1 MAFSL
6 PALPYAYDALAPAID
21 EETMR
26 LHHGIH
32 HAGYTN
38 KLNKAIMGTAY
49 EGQKVDT
56 LLKQLDSLP
65 GNIQADVQNFGGG
78 YANHCLFWQI
88 MGPDEGGTP
97 DGVFADVIHDRFDG
111 FDDKIY
117 VSSDYNSYVF
127 DRWENNN
134 KVVYEL
140 DGTRLQVRPAN
151 SLEVTRDSITGTLK
165 LKVVD
170 SAFDSDLGRR
180 RVIVGAWDLAKKKC
194 LWSMA
199 SASRE
204 PKPGG
209 RKFERLQ
216 Q

>member
-1 MAFSL
+1 VAFSL

-111 FDDKIY
+111 FDDFKKE
-117 VSSDYNSYVF
+117 F
-127 DRWENNN
+127 QRLAATLFGAGWTWL
-134 KVVYEL
+134 VVDPQLE
-140 DGTRLQVRPAN
+140 LQVY
-151 SLEVTRDSITGTLK
+151 SLPNQDSPLSLGDVPILCVDVWEHAYYKQYGPNRAEYLSNWWDVVRWSEVSRLYECAKRDL
-165 LKVVD
+165 
-170 SAFDSDLGRR
+170 SDLAG
-180 RVIVGAWDLAKKKC
+180 V
-194 LWSMA
+194 
-199 SASRE
+199 
-204 PKPGG
+204 
-209 RKFERLQ
+209 
-216 Q
+216 